1 VFLAQTVKV
10 DDALRLAVTLPREGN
25 TPLPADS
32 AGRPVPAHGPCC
44 VTSTAPPTN
53 EGECV
58 SASPTMEDW
67 LAAAVSS
74 HERLSR
80 LVGQLG
86 PDEVA
91 GPSYCT
97 EWSIAQ
103 VLSHLGS
110 GAQIFSLFLRAGLG
124 GGPAPG
130 MPEFEPIWER
140 WNAMPPAVQSAEG
153 LVADRIVLDQLLA
166 LDDQQ
171 RQSWRLD
178 MFGEVRDLTGL
189 LQLRLGEHA
198 VHSWD
203 VAVIRDPTATVA
215 PEAAALLIDTLDQL
229 VARIGRAPDGLV
241 RVSVA
246 TDGPDRRFLLVSDDD
261 GVQLH
266 PVDDLT
272 GDHGTP
278 SLELPAEAFIRLVY
292 GRLDPDHTPAGSRD
306 QGTLDLLRR
315 TFPGP

>member
-1 VFLAQTVKV
+1 
-10 DDALRLAVTLPREGN
+10 
-25 TPLPADS
+25 
-32 AGRPVPAHGPCC
+32 
-44 VTSTAPPTN
+44 
-53 EGECV
+53 V

-74 HERLSR
+74 HERLSHI
-80 LVGQLG
+80 VGQLG

-97 EWSIAQ
+97 DWSIAQ

-130 MPEFEPIWER
+130 MPVFEPIWER
-140 WNAMPPAVQSAEG
+140 WNAMSPAEQSAEG
-153 LVADRIVLDQLLA
+153 VVADRIFLDQILT

-171 RQSWRLD
+171 RQSWQLD

-189 LQLRLGEHA
+189 LRLRLGEHA

-203 VAVIRDPTATVA
+203 VAVTRDPTATVA
-215 PEAAALLIDTLDQL
+215 PDAAALLIDTLDQL
-229 VARIGRAPDGLV
+229 VARTGRAVEGPV

-246 TDGPDRRFLLVSDDD
+246 TEGPHRRFLLVSDDD

-266 PVDDLT
+266 PVDDIP
-272 GDHGTP
+272 GDDGTP
-278 SLELPAEAFIRLVY
+278 TLVLPAETFIRLVY
-292 GRLDPDHTPAGSRD
+292 GRLDPDHTPAASQN
-306 QGTLDLLRR
+306 QGTVDLLRR

>member
-1 VFLAQTVKV
+1 VFLAPTVKV
-10 DDALRLAVTLPREGN
+10 DDALRFAVTLATEG
-25 TPLPADS
+25 
-32 AGRPVPAHGPCC
+32 AHAPCEGLDQAPGPCAWS
-44 VTSTAPPTN
+44 VLGHEYGAPT

-74 HERLSR
+74 HERLSS

-110 GAQIFSLFLRAGLG
+110 GAQIFSLFLRAGLD

-140 WNAMPPAVQSAEG
+140 WNAMSPAVQSAEG
-153 LVADRIVLDQLLA
+153 LVADRLFVDQLLA

-171 RQSWRLD
+171 RQSWQLD

-189 LQLRLGEHA
+189 LRLRLGEHA

-203 VAVIRDPTATVA
+203 VAVIGDPTATVA
-215 PEAAALLIDTLDQL
+215 PDAAALLIDTLDPL
-229 VARIGRAPDGLV
+229 AARTGRAPEGPI
-241 RVSVA
+241 RVSV
-246 TDGPDRRFLLVSDDD
+246 TPMDRNADFSWCPTMMASSFVPWTTS
-261 GVQLH
+261 
-266 PVDDLT
+266 
-272 GDHGTP
+272 
-278 SLELPAEAFIRLVY
+278 PAMTA
-292 GRLDPDHTPAGSRD
+292 P
-306 QGTLDLLRR
+306 RR
-315 TFPGP
+315 WSCRPKP

>member
-1 VFLAQTVKV
+1 M
-10 DDALRLAVTLPREGN
+10 
-25 TPLPADS
+25 
-32 AGRPVPAHGPCC
+32 
-44 VTSTAPPTN
+44 
-53 EGECV
+53 
-58 SASPTMEDW
+58 SASPTMQDW

-74 HERLSR
+74 RERLTR

-91 GPSYCT
+91 GPSFCT
-97 EWSIAQ
+97 DWSIAQ

-110 GAQIFSLFLRAGLG
+110 GAQIFSLFLRAGLDG
-124 GGPAPG
+124 GRAPG

-140 WNAMPPAVQSAEG
+140 WNAMSPAAQSAEG
-153 LVADRIVLDQLLA
+153 LVADRLFVDQLLT

-171 RQSWRLD
+171 RQSWQLD

-189 LQLRLGEHA
+189 LRLRLGEHA

-215 PEAAALLIDTLDQL
+215 PDAAALLIDTLDQL
-229 VARIGRAPDGLV
+229 VARTGRAPEDPV

-246 TDGPDRRFLLVSDDD
+246 TDGPERRFLLVSDDD
-261 GVQLH
+261 GVQLR
-266 PVDDLT
+266 PVDDLL
-272 GDHGTP
+272 GDDGTP
-278 SLELPAEAFIRLVY
+278 TLELPAEALIRLVY

-306 QGTLDLLRR
+306 QGALDLLRR

>member
-1 VFLAQTVKV
+1 
-10 DDALRLAVTLPREGN
+10 
-25 TPLPADS
+25 
-32 AGRPVPAHGPCC
+32 
-44 VTSTAPPTN
+44 
-53 EGECV
+53 V

-97 EWSIAQ
+97 DWSIAQ

-140 WNAMPPAVQSAEG
+140 WNAMSPAVQSAEG
-153 LVADRIVLDQLLA
+153 LAADRMFLDQLVT
-166 LDDQQ
+166 LDDRQ

-178 MFGEVRDLTGL
+178 MFGEVRDLLGL
-189 LQLRLGEHA
+189 LRLRLGEHA

-215 PEAAALLIDTLDQL
+215 PDAAALLIDTLDQL
-229 VARIGRAPDGLV
+229 VARTGRAPE
-241 RVSVA
+241 RPVSVFVA
-246 TDGPDRRFLLVSDDD
+246 TERPDRRFLLVSDDD

-266 PVDDLT
+266 PEDDIP
-272 GDHGTP
+272 GDDGTP
-278 SLELPAEAFIRLVY
+278 TLQLPAEAFIRLVY
-292 GRLDPDHTPAGSRD
+292 GRLDPDHTPAGGRD
-306 QGTLDLLRR
+306 QGTLELLRR